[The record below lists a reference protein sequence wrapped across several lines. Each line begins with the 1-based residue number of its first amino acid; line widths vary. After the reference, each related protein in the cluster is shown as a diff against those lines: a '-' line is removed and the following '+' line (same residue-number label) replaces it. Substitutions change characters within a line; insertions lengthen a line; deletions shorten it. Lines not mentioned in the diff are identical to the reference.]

1 MKTIKDWAL
10 DDRPREKMIAKGAE
24 SLSNAELMAILIGS
38 GIPGISAVD
47 LMRQILGDYNDS
59 LKLLGRATLKD
70 LMKYK
75 GMGEAKAITVL
86 AACQLAQRRLSEN
99 VHEKKRISSSRD
111 VYDFFLPL
119 MQDLSIE
126 ECHLLL
132 LRQNLTVIGETLL
145 SKGGITGTAVDIRLA
160 MKRAILSDA
169 PVVAL
174 CHNHPSGSTNPS
186 TQDDHLTHE
195 LFQACR
201 LMNIHLLDHVILADG
216 DFYSYSENG
225 RLQ

>member
-1 MKTIKDWAL
+1 MKTIKDWAS

-174 CHNHPSGSTNPS
+174 CHNHP
-186 TQDDHLTHE
+186 
-195 LFQACR
+195 
-201 LMNIHLLDHVILADG
+201 NIHLLDHVILVDG

>member
-1 MKTIKDWAL
+1 MKTIKDWAS

-47 LMRQILGDYNDS
+47 LMRQILGAYNDS

>member
-1 MKTIKDWAL
+1 MKTIKDWAS

-86 AACQLAQRRLSEN
+86 AVCQLAQRRLSEN

>member
-1 MKTIKDWAL
+1 MKTIKDWAS

-119 MQDLSIE
+119 MQDLPIE

>member
-1 MKTIKDWAL
+1 MKTIKDWAS

-38 GIPGISAVD
+38 GSPGISAVD

-86 AACQLAQRRLSEN
+86 AACQLAQRRLSES

>member
-1 MKTIKDWAL
+1 MKTIKDWAS

-38 GIPGISAVD
+38 GFPGISAVD

>member
-70 LMKYK
+70 LMKYR

-160 MKRAILSDA
+160 MKKAILSDA

-174 CHNHPSGSTNPS
+174 CHNHPSGSPNPS
-186 TQDDHLTHE
+186 TQDDKLTHDIY
-195 LFQACR
+195 QACSM
-201 LMNIHLLDHVILADG
+201 MNIHLLDHVILADG
-216 DFYSYSENG
+216 DYYSYEEQG

>member
-1 MKTIKDWAL
+1 MKTIKDWAS

-38 GIPGISAVD
+38 GIPGISTVD

>member
-10 DDRPREKMIAKGAE
+10 DDRPREKMMAKGAE

-47 LMRQILGDYNDS
+47 LMRQILRDYNDS

-86 AACQLAQRRLSEN
+86 AACQLAQRRLSES
-99 VHEKKRISSSRD
+99 VQEKKRISSSRD

-132 LRQNLTVIGETLL
+132 LRQNLTVIGETML
-145 SKGGITGTAVDIRLA
+145 SKGGITGAAVDIRLA
-160 MKRAILSDA
+160 LKKAILSDA

-174 CHNHPSGSTNPS
+174 CHNHPSGSPNPS
-186 TQDDHLTHE
+186 VHDDKLTHD
-195 LFQACR
+195 FYQACQM
-201 LMNIHLLDHVILADG
+201 MNIHLLDHVVLVDG
-216 DFYSYSENG
+216 DYYSYEEQG
-225 RLQ
+225 RLK

>member
-1 MKTIKDWAL
+1 MKTIKDWAS

-47 LMRQILGDYNDS
+47 LMRQILGDYNDI

-132 LRQNLTVIGETLL
+132 LRQNLTVTGETLL

-186 TQDDHLTHE
+186 TQDNHLTHE

>member
-1 MKTIKDWAL
+1 MKTIKDWAS
-10 DDRPREKMIAKGAE
+10 DDMPREKMIAKGAE

>member
-47 LMRQILGDYNDS
+47 LMRQILRDYNDS

-86 AACQLAQRRLSEN
+86 AACQLAQRRLSES

-111 VYDFFLPL
+111 IYDFFLPL

-160 MKRAILSDA
+160 MKKAILSDA

-174 CHNHPSGSTNPS
+174 CHNHPSGSPNPS
-186 TQDDHLTHE
+186 TQDDKLTHDIY
-195 LFQACR
+195 QACSM
-201 LMNIHLLDHVILADG
+201 MNIHLLDHVILADG
-216 DFYSYSENG
+216 DYYSYEEQG

>member
-47 LMRQILGDYNDS
+47 LMRQILRDYNDS

-86 AACQLAQRRLSEN
+86 AACQLAQRRLSES

-111 VYDFFLPL
+111 IYDFFLPM

-160 MKRAILSDA
+160 MKKAILSDA

-174 CHNHPSGSTNPS
+174 CHNHPSGSPNPS
-186 TQDDHLTHE
+186 TQDDKLTHDIY
-195 LFQACR
+195 QACSM
-201 LMNIHLLDHVILADG
+201 MNIHLLDHVILADG
-216 DFYSYSENG
+216 DYYSYEEQG

>member
-1 MKTIKDWAL
+1 MKTIKEWAL

-47 LMRQILGDYNDS
+47 LMRQILRDYNDS

-86 AACQLAQRRLSEN
+86 AACQLAQRRLSES
-99 VHEKKRISSSRD
+99 VHEKKRISSSKD
-111 VYDFFLPL
+111 VYDFFLPM
-119 MQDLSIE
+119 MQDLPIE

-132 LRQNLTVIGETLL
+132 LRQNLTVIGEALL
-145 SKGGITGTAVDIRLA
+145 SKGGITGAAVDIRLA
-160 MKRAILSDA
+160 IKKAILSDA

-174 CHNHPSGSTNPS
+174 CHNHPSGSPNPS
-186 TQDDHLTHE
+186 TQDDNLTHAF
-195 LFQACR
+195 FQACNM
-201 LMNIHLLDHVILADG
+201 MNIHLLDHVILADG
-216 DFYSYSENG
+216 DYYSYEEQG